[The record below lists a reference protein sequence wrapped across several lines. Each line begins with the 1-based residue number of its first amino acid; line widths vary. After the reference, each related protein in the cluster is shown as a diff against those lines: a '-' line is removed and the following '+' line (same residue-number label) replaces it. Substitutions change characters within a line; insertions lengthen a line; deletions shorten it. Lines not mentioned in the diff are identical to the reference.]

1 MYLTIRLRFAKG
13 MSKIVKI
20 KNKIYTGILILAL
33 VMLVS
38 GASILAVAAP
48 ATTSDPLITLGY
60 LNGPFRTA
68 VNAHV
73 AAQVTAVTNTFNTR
87 ADQLQ
92 TQINTALGSN
102 QAQTFVLRTLNNGQ
116 VLAIPNGAEAM
127 LRNGSANITA
137 GLLINYTAGTE
148 HASGAMVRNNMYVS
162 AGAGSITATAN
173 GTTVLIRGVAGAAP
187 MAATLDL
194 GDLDLG
200 DFDLGL
206 FGIEGEEEIPD
217 EPTDEENE

>member
-1 MYLTIRLRFAKG
+1 MN
-13 MSKIVKI
+13 KIVKI
-20 KNKIYTGILILAL
+20 KNKIYVGIVVLAL

-73 AAQVTAVTNTFNTR
+73 AAQVTAVTNTFNAR

-92 TQINTALGSN
+92 AQINTSLTSN
-102 QAQTFVLRTLNNGQ
+102 QASTFVLRTLNNGQ
-116 VLAIPNGAEAM
+116 ALAIPNGAEAM

-137 GLLINYTAGTE
+137 GPLINSTTGTE
-148 HASGAMVRNNMYVS
+148 QSSGAMARNNMYIS

-173 GTTVLIRGVAGAAP
+173 GTTVLIRGVAGMAP
-187 MAATLDL
+187 MAADLGGLDL

-200 DFDLGL
+200 L
-206 FGIEGEEEIPD
+206 FNIEEEHPPEDLPEETPDDLPD
-217 EPTDEENE
+217 EDDE